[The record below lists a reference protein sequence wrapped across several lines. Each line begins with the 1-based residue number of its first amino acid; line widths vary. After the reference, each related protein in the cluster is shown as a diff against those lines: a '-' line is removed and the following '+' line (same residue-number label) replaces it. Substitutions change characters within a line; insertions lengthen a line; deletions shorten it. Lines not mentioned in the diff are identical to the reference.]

1 MPTEFEL
8 YMQQLRQDQGI
19 EDDDNFL
26 YSPNNVSR
34 GEIEGYDSLV
44 VEPIEQKE
52 NFEITP
58 AESTGKKFTL
68 GELRNDKEF
77 DMRSARFLNG
87 IEANDDIF
95 EYLRDADYSLSSAIS
110 RSFQSGKWTD
120 EQKEDYVYLK
130 DKFDNAEID
139 SFKERFQ
146 AFTNI
151 TGDII
156 LDPLNIVPALFAI
169 PSGGTSLG
177 LRGSLGVA
185 GQQAIKRQ
193 IKSKVGETAVKE
205 TGKAITRKQAAKEVA
220 IFSGAEGMA
229 WGGLHNYFMQDID
242 IDLGLSEDFDLTQLG
257 ASTLLGGVAGAAF
270 GGGLK
275 YATYKGAKK
284 PITSS
289 GNKDIDD
296 VPVTEMPEPQQQMEF
311 KFSNEDIIID
321 STKDKNLRQRVL
333 ENFNIDS
340 KINSLSTFT
349 KAKGKAIASTIGKP
363 TTKFLAYVDN
373 SPKLKELLARVRYD
387 FDSTMASKGEFLV
400 KAKSF
405 GLAVGERTGLYN
417 FGLTEAL
424 GVLGKTGIRARL
436 TDKDNIE
443 LITLLRDKNVVSKP
457 TSDKSKKFIGDMVR
471 DGEVTAE
478 MGFAYG
484 GRINKAGEVV
494 YDGKGG
500 VRNLLDD
507 TFQDI
512 KAQDLFKINTENLGG
527 YMPRLF
533 NYSKLKKAENRK
545 LFQEK
550 LIESG
555 HADPIN
561 DKDFLTIVIEDGT
574 KVKGIK
580 EDALG
585 VDEEVFG
592 MDFLEL
598 AKGDMVKARQLKAQK
613 IVDDMLEERW
623 TPFEIKMAKQES
635 TTGQRGSHLQA
646 RRFTNLKDNEI
657 SFVLENDVQTIL
669 ESYFSNAARSVERAK
684 FFGRTE
690 IEMFNNYV
698 KPIREELTASGVSDG
713 ESKQVADEVF
723 DMMRR
728 ITGIETD
735 RSSIFKKYDSLR
747 HFADGMK
754 VIQQVAHLPLATL
767 SSLTEPLLLLSRAG
781 KGDGVNVGKDIMNA
795 LSKEGSDIMFRTI
808 KGIRRAKGD
817 TISDVADESLLG
829 KTFKSSIRDD
839 EWAELYRTGLA
850 LEQAVQER
858 LEGLAGEGLHSNAAK
873 LAQQG
878 FFKVNLLTQWTKAV
892 QLAAYT
898 TGKRLIRQ
906 RAKALYEHQKGLSP
920 IMLTGQGKTS
930 STKYYIQQ
938 LNDLGVDEFD
948 AIQWYKSSL
957 DKTGKFNENLSK
969 GLDNSGNLIKQK
981 GQKGFG
987 NDHFYKY
994 SYTSGANRF
1003 TKEIILNPSTAE
1015 ANRPLWFSTPS
1026 AQLLVQFAG
1035 YPTVFNNTILK
1046 RFSNELIN
1054 NPVQATPK
1062 ILTTVLLMTGIAHV
1076 GNTIRSNGNNL
1087 RDYETNL
1094 QKSEG
1099 ELLGEAVRRWGGYG
1113 PYDYAS
1119 RYGNE
1124 SERNVGG
1131 TTALLKT
1138 AAGPL
1143 PQDLIDA
1150 VLYRKGLLE
1159 IGVTNAPGYAA
1170 YDLILGE
1177 GTKKSFKSWARGS
1190 DKADERKSPVL
1201 KYASGGLVYNVDN
1214 VHPEPDEVKMRGVDA
1229 TYNEVAGVVL
1239 RDEEDR
1245 LFASEGGTIKD
1256 QMNRLGFASG
1266 TDEFGRPSVKT
1277 KQEDFYIPETE
1288 DYPEGPEDEGL
1299 RNVFIAPDVLGLVGV
1314 RAAKV
1319 ASGVVEEGLSQVVT
1333 KAKYPKQVTHGGFP
1347 NLKKITNSF
1356 DRYYKETGYKN
1367 PNLQAGVFAAR
1378 DKGGHAQYTKA
1389 PGRQGYD
1396 LDTASVSSVKNIVS
1410 KKGKV
1415 LNFTKP
1421 PKSLNK
1427 VFDKAIA
1434 NKKELAKTAE
1444 SNRVQRKFNK
1454 EASELERFQ
1463 RMLFDKN
1470 TKGVGK
1476 MPESIRNV
1484 LVKEGYDIVSQPTYR
1499 YGVLNSPVG
1508 SEILLKEFPIK

>member
-19 EDDDNFL
+19 EEEEDFL
-26 YSPNNVSR
+26 YSPSDVSR

-44 VEPIEQKE
+44 VEPTKQEE
-52 NFEITP
+52 RVEITP

-77 DMRSARFLNG
+77 DMRSARFLDG
-87 IEANDDIF
+87 IEENDDIF

-156 LDPLNIVPALFAI
+156 LDPLNVVPALFAI

-185 GQQAIKRQ
+185 GQQAMKRQ
-193 IKSKVGETAVKE
+193 IKSKVGEVAAKE
-205 TGKAITRKQAAKEVA
+205 TGKALTRKQAAKEVA
-220 IFSGAEGMA
+220 IFSGVEGMA

-321 STKDKNLRQRVL
+321 STKDKNLRQKVF

-349 KAKGKAIASTIGKP
+349 KAKGIAIGKTIGKP

-373 SPKLKELLARVRYD
+373 SPKLKELLAKVRYD

-400 KAKSF
+400 KAKSY

-424 GVLGKTGIRARL
+424 GVLGKTGIKARL

-443 LITLLRDKNVVSKP
+443 LITLLRDKNVVAKP
-457 TSDKSKKFIGDMVR
+457 TRDKSKKFIGDMVR
-471 DGEVTAE
+471 DGEVTSE

-494 YDGKGG
+494 YDGTGG

-512 KAQDLFKINTENLGG
+512 KAQNLFKINTENLGG

-574 KVKGIK
+574 KVQGIK

-592 MDFLEL
+592 MNFLEI

-623 TPFEIKMAKQES
+623 TPFEIKMAQQDS
-635 TTGQRGSHLQA
+635 MTGQRGSHLQA

-690 IEMFNNYV
+690 VEMFNNYV

-735 RSSIFKKYDSLR
+735 RGSVFKKYDSLR

-795 LSKEGSDIMFRTI
+795 LRKEGSDIMFRTI

-817 TISDVADESLLG
+817 TVSDVADESLLG

-858 LEGLAGEGLHSNAAK
+858 LEGLAGEGLHSGAAK
-873 LAQQG
+873 AIQNG

-892 QLAAYT
+892 QLASYT

-906 RAKALYEHQKGLSP
+906 NAEK
-920 IMLTGQGKTS
+920 
-930 STKYYIQQ
+930 
-938 LNDLGVDEFD
+938 
-948 AIQWYKSSL
+948 
-957 DKTGKFNENLSK
+957 LSK
-969 GLDNSGNLIKQK
+969 GGLSKSETKYLTEQLGDLGINADEAVDWYNGSLRGGKFDDELARADGKQK
-981 GQKGFG
+981 TFF
-987 NDHFYKY
+987 DE

-1003 TKEIILNPSTAE
+1003 VKEIILNPSTAE
-1015 ANRPLWFSTPS
+1015 ANRPLWFSTPA
-1026 AQLLVQFAG
+1026 AQMLVQFAG

-1046 RFSNELIN
+1046 RFSNESLN
-1054 NPVQATPK
+1054 NTQHAGPK
-1062 ILTTVLLMTGIAHV
+1062 IAGTAILMTAVAHQM
-1076 GNTIRSNGNNL
+1076 NIIRSDGQNL
-1087 RDYETNL
+1087 RDYKT
-1094 QKSEG
+1094 G
-1099 ELLGEAVRRWGGYG
+1099 EKIKGWQLGKDAVRRWGGMG
-1113 PYDYAS
+1113 PFEYAQ
-1119 RYGNE
+1119 RYGAE
-1124 SERNVGG
+1124 SDRNVGG
-1131 TTALLKT
+1131 ITAGLKT
-1138 AAGPL
+1138 FAGPI
-1143 PQDLIDA
+1143 PQDLIDS
-1150 VLYRKGLLE
+1150 VLYRKGWQE
-1159 IGVTNAPGYAA
+1159 IVATNLPGYSA
-1170 YDLILGE
+1170 YDLIAGK
-1177 GTKKSFKSWARGS
+1177 GTKKKVRQIARQMAKPSKPEDFKLPEYARGGI
-1190 DKADERKSPVL
+1190 VT
-1201 KYASGGLVYNVDN
+1201 NVPN
-1214 VHPEPDEVKMRGVDA
+1214 VKDEPDEMINRQTGLPFNASSEAVQD
-1229 TYNEVAGVVL
+1229 L
-1239 RDEEDR
+1239 EDR
-1245 LFASEGGTIKD
+1245 ELKS
-1256 QMNRLGFASG
+1256 QMKG
-1266 TDEFGRPSVKT
+1266 
-1277 KQEDFYIPETE
+1277 
-1288 DYPEGPEDEGL
+1288 
-1299 RNVFIAPDVLGLVGV
+1299 LGL
-1314 RAAKV
+1314 
-1319 ASGVVEEGLSQVVT
+1319 
-1333 KAKYPKQVTHGGFP
+1333 
-1347 NLKKITNSF
+1347 
-1356 DRYYKETGYKN
+1356 
-1367 PNLQAGVFAAR
+1367 
-1378 DKGGHAQYTKA
+1378 
-1389 PGRQGYD
+1389 
-1396 LDTASVSSVKNIVS
+1396 
-1410 KKGKV
+1410 
-1415 LNFTKP
+1415 
-1421 PKSLNK
+1421 
-1427 VFDKAIA
+1427 
-1434 NKKELAKTAE
+1434 
-1444 SNRVQRKFNK
+1444 
-1454 EASELERFQ
+1454 
-1463 RMLFDKN
+1463 
-1470 TKGVGK
+1470 
-1476 MPESIRNV
+1476 
-1484 LVKEGYDIVSQPTYR
+1484 
-1499 YGVLNSPVG
+1499 
-1508 SEILLKEFPIK
+1508 

>member
-26 YSPNNVSR
+26 YSPDNVSR

-68 GELRNDKEF
+68 GELRNNKEF

-443 LITLLRDKNVVSKP
+443 LITLLRDKNIVSKP
-457 TSDKSKKFIGDMVR
+457 TSDKNKKFIGDMVR

-858 LEGLAGEGLHSNAAK
+858 LEGLAGEGLHSGLAK
-873 LAQQG
+873 SIQNG

-892 QLAAYT
+892 QLASYT

-906 RAKALYEHQKGLSP
+906 NAEK
-920 IMLTGQGKTS
+920 
-930 STKYYIQQ
+930 
-938 LNDLGVDEFD
+938 
-948 AIQWYKSSL
+948 
-957 DKTGKFNENLSK
+957 LSK
-969 GLDNSGNLIKQK
+969 GGLSKSETKYLREQLGDLGINADEAVDWYNGSLRGGKFDDELARAEGKQEN
-981 GQKGFG
+981 FF
-987 NDHFYKY
+987 NE

-1003 TKEIILNPSTAE
+1003 VKEIILNPSTAE
-1015 ANRPLWFSTPS
+1015 ANRPLWFSTPA
-1026 AQLLVQFAG
+1026 AQMLVQFAG

-1046 RFSNELIN
+1046 RFSNESLN
-1054 NPVQATPK
+1054 NTQHAGPK
-1062 ILTTVLLMTGIAHV
+1062 IAGTAILMTAVAHQM
-1076 GNTIRSNGNNL
+1076 NIIRSDGQNL
-1087 RDYETNL
+1087 RDYKT
-1094 QKSEG
+1094 G
-1099 ELLGEAVRRWGGYG
+1099 EKIKGWQLGKDAVRRWGGMG
-1113 PYDYAS
+1113 PFEYAQ
-1119 RYGNE
+1119 RYGAE
-1124 SERNVGG
+1124 SDRNVGG
-1131 TTALLKT
+1131 LTAGLKT
-1138 AAGPL
+1138 FAGPI
-1143 PQDLIDA
+1143 PQDLIDSI
-1150 VLYRKGLLE
+1150 LYRKGWQE
-1159 IGVTNAPGYAA
+1159 IVATNLPGYSS
-1170 YDLILGE
+1170 YDLIAGK
-1177 GTKKSFKSWARGS
+1177 GTKKKVRQIARQMAKPSKPEDFKLPEYARGGI
-1190 DKADERKSPVL
+1190 V
-1201 KYASGGLVYNVDN
+1201 NVPNAKD
-1214 VHPEPDEVKMRGVDA
+1214 EPDEMINRQTGLPFNASSEAVQD
-1229 TYNEVAGVVL
+1229 L
-1239 RDEEDR
+1239 EDR
-1245 LFASEGGTIKD
+1245 ELKS
-1256 QMNRLGFASG
+1256 QM
-1266 TDEFGRPSVKT
+1266 
-1277 KQEDFYIPETE
+1277 
-1288 DYPEGPEDEGL
+1288 EGL
-1299 RNVFIAPDVLGLVGV
+1299 GL
-1314 RAAKV
+1314 
-1319 ASGVVEEGLSQVVT
+1319 
-1333 KAKYPKQVTHGGFP
+1333 
-1347 NLKKITNSF
+1347 
-1356 DRYYKETGYKN
+1356 
-1367 PNLQAGVFAAR
+1367 
-1378 DKGGHAQYTKA
+1378 
-1389 PGRQGYD
+1389 
-1396 LDTASVSSVKNIVS
+1396 
-1410 KKGKV
+1410 
-1415 LNFTKP
+1415 
-1421 PKSLNK
+1421 
-1427 VFDKAIA
+1427 
-1434 NKKELAKTAE
+1434 
-1444 SNRVQRKFNK
+1444 
-1454 EASELERFQ
+1454 
-1463 RMLFDKN
+1463 
-1470 TKGVGK
+1470 
-1476 MPESIRNV
+1476 
-1484 LVKEGYDIVSQPTYR
+1484 
-1499 YGVLNSPVG
+1499 
-1508 SEILLKEFPIK
+1508 

>member
-19 EDDDNFL
+19 EEEEDFL
-26 YSPNNVSR
+26 YSPADVSR

-44 VEPIEQKE
+44 VEPTKQEEKVE
-52 NFEITP
+52 LTP

-77 DMRSARFLNG
+77 DMRSARFLDG
-87 IEANDDIF
+87 IEENDDIF

-185 GQQAIKRQ
+185 GQQAMKRQ
-193 IKSKVGETAVKE
+193 IKSKVGEVAAKE
-205 TGKAITRKQAAKEVA
+205 TGKVLTRKQAAKEVA

-321 STKDKNLRQRVL
+321 STKDKNLRQKVF

-349 KAKGKAIASTIGKP
+349 KAKGIAIGKTIGKP

-373 SPKLKELLARVRYD
+373 SPKLKELLAKVRYD
-387 FDSTMASKGEFLV
+387 FDSTMVSKGEFLV
-400 KAKSF
+400 KAKSY

-443 LITLLRDKNVVSKP
+443 LITLLRDKNVVAKP
-457 TSDKSKKFIGDMVR
+457 TRDKSKKFIGDMVR
-471 DGEVTAE
+471 DGEVTSE

-512 KAQDLFKINTENLGG
+512 KAENLFKINTENLGG

-545 LFQEK
+545 LFQDK

-574 KVKGIK
+574 KVQGIK

-592 MDFLEL
+592 MNFLEI

-623 TPFEIKMAKQES
+623 TPFEIKMAQQDS
-635 TTGQRGSHLQA
+635 MTGQRGSHLQA

-690 IEMFNNYV
+690 VEMFNNYV
-698 KPIREELTASGVSDG
+698 KPIREELTANGVSDG

-735 RSSIFKKYDSLR
+735 RGSVFKKYDSLR

-817 TISDVADESLLG
+817 IVSDVADESLLG

-839 EWAELYRTGLA
+839 EWSELYRTGLA

-858 LEGLAGEGLHSNAAK
+858 LEGLAGEGLHSGAAK
-873 LAQQG
+873 AIQNG

-892 QLAAYT
+892 QLASYT

-906 RAKALYEHQKGLSP
+906 NAEK
-920 IMLTGQGKTS
+920 
-930 STKYYIQQ
+930 
-938 LNDLGVDEFD
+938 
-948 AIQWYKSSL
+948 
-957 DKTGKFNENLSK
+957 LSK
-969 GLDNSGNLIKQK
+969 GGLSKSETKYLTEQLGDLGINADEAVDWYNSSLRGGKFDDELARADGKQK
-981 GQKGFG
+981 TFF
-987 NDHFYKY
+987 DE

-1003 TKEIILNPSTAE
+1003 VKEIILNPSTAE
-1015 ANRPLWFSTPS
+1015 ANRPLWFSTPA
-1026 AQLLVQFAG
+1026 AQMLVQFAG

-1046 RFSNELIN
+1046 RFSNEAFN
-1054 NPVQATPK
+1054 NTQHAGPK
-1062 ILTTVLLMTGIAHV
+1062 IAGTAILMTAVAHQM
-1076 GNTIRSNGNNL
+1076 NIIRSDGQNL
-1087 RDYETNL
+1087 RDYKT
-1094 QKSEG
+1094 G
-1099 ELLGEAVRRWGGYG
+1099 EKIKGWQLGKDAVRRWGGMG
-1113 PYDYAS
+1113 PFEYAQ
-1119 RYGNE
+1119 RYGAE
-1124 SERNVGG
+1124 SDRNVGG
-1131 TTALLKT
+1131 ITAGLKT
-1138 AAGPL
+1138 FAGPI
-1143 PQDLIDA
+1143 PQDLIDS
-1150 VLYRKGLLE
+1150 VLYRKGWQE
-1159 IGVTNAPGYAA
+1159 IVATNLPGYSA
-1170 YDLILGE
+1170 YDLIAGK
-1177 GTKKSFKSWARGS
+1177 GTKKKVRQIARQMAKPSKPEDFKLPEYARGGI
-1190 DKADERKSPVL
+1190 VT
-1201 KYASGGLVYNVDN
+1201 NVPN
-1214 VHPEPDEVKMRGVDA
+1214 VKDEPDEMINRQTGLPFNASSEAVQD
-1229 TYNEVAGVVL
+1229 L
-1239 RDEEDR
+1239 EDR
-1245 LFASEGGTIKD
+1245 ELKS
-1256 QMNRLGFASG
+1256 QMKG
-1266 TDEFGRPSVKT
+1266 
-1277 KQEDFYIPETE
+1277 
-1288 DYPEGPEDEGL
+1288 
-1299 RNVFIAPDVLGLVGV
+1299 LGL
-1314 RAAKV
+1314 
-1319 ASGVVEEGLSQVVT
+1319 
-1333 KAKYPKQVTHGGFP
+1333 
-1347 NLKKITNSF
+1347 
-1356 DRYYKETGYKN
+1356 
-1367 PNLQAGVFAAR
+1367 
-1378 DKGGHAQYTKA
+1378 
-1389 PGRQGYD
+1389 
-1396 LDTASVSSVKNIVS
+1396 
-1410 KKGKV
+1410 
-1415 LNFTKP
+1415 
-1421 PKSLNK
+1421 
-1427 VFDKAIA
+1427 
-1434 NKKELAKTAE
+1434 
-1444 SNRVQRKFNK
+1444 
-1454 EASELERFQ
+1454 
-1463 RMLFDKN
+1463 
-1470 TKGVGK
+1470 
-1476 MPESIRNV
+1476 
-1484 LVKEGYDIVSQPTYR
+1484 
-1499 YGVLNSPVG
+1499 
-1508 SEILLKEFPIK
+1508 